1 MHKSRNHWLFVTFWG
16 KCMKVH
22 HEASTAWFVVPSRW
36 QFAFIVHN
44 VHINVGKLTVFSLSI
59 VKPSDGWMLLDHE
72 PVDRTPPPCGE
83 VSPIPSGNLGS
94 EGSKTGC
101 LPIFKRSEHWVTA
114 PARSGGQFLTQNFFL
129 PKMCHFS
136 RIMIICQKNSHF
148 LKKTMYYGPLEVHYI
163 LIFIVINN
171 FQSRFSQ

>member
-1 MHKSRNHWLFVTFWG
+1 MTHDLRHNLNKNHTLMCFKHFMNEKGIWLILIIHIFVYKSTKKMLDTASIALYNCVKSRKELIDW
-16 KCMKVH
+16 
-22 HEASTAWFVVPSRW
+22 PD
-36 QFAFIVHN
+36 I
-44 VHINVGKLTVFSLSI
+44 I
-59 VKPSDGWMLLDHE
+59 E
-72 PVDRTPPPCGE
+72 PVYSPPPCGE

-136 RIMIICQKNSHF
+136 RIMIICQKTVIFSKKRCIMGLWKFIIYWF
-148 LKKTMYYGPLEVHYI
+148 L
-163 LIFIVINN
+163 
-171 FQSRFSQ
+171 